1 MHPLLQCIPFK
12 SIVALMICEA
22 VSALRAVRRP
32 QAQATA
38 DNAGGNAVGVASQGR
53 SDKAVG

>member
-1 MHPLLQCIPFK
+1 
-12 SIVALMICEA
+12 MICEA